1 MSDAERKAMIRVVYD
16 AILGWDMKGPLG
28 EFVADAVLAHTSSVA
43 MTERARCARVAD
55 ETTKVMVDWH
65 VPGLVDAHEPTVRA
79 IVANIRNGAE
89 HDHG

>member
-28 EFVADAVLAHTSSVA
+28 DFVADAVLAHTSSVA
-43 MTERARCARVAD
+43 MAERARCAKVAG
-55 ETTKVMVDWH
+55 ETLKVMIDDP

-79 IVANIRNGAE
+79 IVANIRNGEEPAL
-89 HDHG
+89 G